1 MVTNKKEDKIST
13 LLEDLDSLENYIRD
27 LFNFLPLPI
36 FLLSPAKIILEVNPA
51 FENLT
56 EYKIEEVIGES
67 IEALFDPEEIDLL
80 ANETLE
86 KGSVRAKT
94 IFLTPKS
101 GGKIPISVSTML
113 RKSEDGDVVG
123 YFFSLFNLT
132 DVKKKE
138 KELVNAQKSLLNILE
153 DTEFA
158 RRDVESEKNKT
169 LSIINNFVDGIF
181 VFDETGKVSFVNP
194 QAEKLFNI
202 KNKPIIG
209 CSIKELG
216 ALPEFSSLVEVL
228 GGEIKEI
235 SRKELN
241 LRENLNL
248 EVSVVFTVNNNKRGE
263 TLVILHDITRE
274 KGIEKTKTGFVSLAA
289 HQLRTPLSAIK
300 WILKMMLDGDVGE
313 ITKEQREFLEKSYAS
328 NERMIN
334 LINDLL
340 DVTRIEEGRYLYKP
354 APADIADLAQSVVD
368 SSQEEI
374 KRKNIK
380 LAFQKPKKSLPK
392 VKVDSEKIKI
402 VIQNLLDNAVKYTFS
417 GGEVTMSINYA
428 KKEIEFSIKDN
439 GVGIPKD
446 QQEKIFTK
454 FFRGANVV
462 RMETDGSGI
471 GLFISKNIVDA
482 HGGKIWFESEEGK
495 GTTFYFTLPTE
506 KEFEEFSKEF

>member
-1 MVTNKKEDKIST
+1 MTDKKEDKIST

-36 FLLSPAKIILEVNPA
+36 FLLSPAKIILEINPA
-51 FENLT
+51 FEHLA
-56 EYKIEEVIGES
+56 EYKIEEVIGEP
-67 IEALFDPEEIDLL
+67 IETLFDLNEIDSLV
-80 ANETLE
+80 NETLE
-86 KGSVRAKT
+86 KESVKAKT
-94 IFLTPKS
+94 IYLTTKS
-101 GGKIPISVSTML
+101 KARIPISASTML

-153 DTEFA
+153 DTESA
-158 RRDVESEKNKT
+158 RRGVESEKNKT
-169 LSIINNFVDGIF
+169 LSIINNFVDGLL
-181 VFDETGKVSFVNP
+181 VFNEIGKVSFVNP
-194 QAEKLFNI
+194 KAEKLFNI

-209 CSIKELG
+209 CSLKELG
-216 ALPEFSSLVEVL
+216 DLPEFSSLIEIL
-228 GGEIKEI
+228 GGELKEI

-241 LRENLNL
+241 IKENLSL
-248 EVSVVFTVNNNKRGE
+248 EVSVVFTVSDGRKGE
-263 TLVILHDITRE
+263 SLVILHDITRE
-274 KGIEKTKTGFVSLAA
+274 KGIEKMKTGFVSLAA

-300 WILKMMLDGDVGE
+300 WTLKMLLDGDVGE

-328 NERMIN
+328 NERMIS

-354 APADIADLAQSVVD
+354 APADVADLVQSVIN

-380 LAFQKPKKSLPK
+380 LEFQKPKKNLPK

-417 GGEVTMSINYA
+417 GGKVTMSINYA

-471 GLFISKNIVDA
+471 GLFISKNIIEA

-495 GTTFYFTLPTE
+495 GTTFYFILPTE
-506 KEFEEFSKEF
+506 KEFEEFLKEF